1 MKVPGFK
8 CMVRMKKYKSNRGE
22 QGRLVPNI
30 LSRNFYASKPY
41 EKLVTDVTEFKLNE
55 KKLYL
60 STLQDLYNGEIV
72 SYSISEH
79 PNLYLVTSMLE
90 KAFKTIRHTKDML
103 IHSDQGWHYQMKP
116 YQRMLLEK
124 RIIQSMSRKGNCL
137 DNAVMENFFGHLKS
151 ELLYIQKF
159 TSMEHFVTELHSY
172 IFWYNHERIKLKLN
186 GLSPVNYRI
195 KAA

>member
-1 MKVPGFK
+1 MKVLGFK
-8 CMVRMKKYKSNRGE
+8 CMVRIKKYKSYRGE

-172 IFWYNHERIKLKLN
+172 IYWYNHERIKLKLN

>member
-1 MKVPGFK
+1 MKVLGFK

-186 GLSPVNYRI
+186 GLSPVNYRL